1 MSWYIWILII
11 WFALAI
17 IVFVIEEIAEYFGL
31 TFGEI
36 IHYII
41 ISPLLLTLLIFC
53 IIACPF
59 LWIYKKIKSKK
70 EK

>member
-1 MSWYIWILII
+1 MSWYFWALIT

-59 LWIYKKIKSKK
+59 LWICKKIKSKK

>member
-1 MSWYIWILII
+1 MSWYFWALIT

-17 IVFVIEEIAEYFGL
+17 IVFVIKEISEYFGL
-31 TFGEI
+31 AFGET

-59 LWIYKKIKSKK
+59 VWIYKKIKNKK

>member
-36 IHYII
+36 INYII

>member
-1 MSWYIWILII
+1 MSWYIWALII

-17 IVFVIEEIAEYFGL
+17 IVFVIKEIADYFGL

-36 IHYII
+36 IQYII
-41 ISPLLLTLLIFC
+41 CAPLFLILLIFC

-59 LWIYKKIKSKK
+59 LYIYEKVKSKK